1 MPGAWQ
7 FPQGGVDRGE
17 TWEEALL
24 RELREEIGVQ
34 PKHIRIVES
43 KGPYYYLFGNGR
55 TKKGYHGKEQ
65 LYFLAD
71 FLGSDSHIDV
81 NTKHPEFQ
89 AFRWVAPSDFD
100 IGWLPE
106 MKQEVYRRVFNDFFG
121 LKI

>member
-7 FPQGGVDRGE
+7 FPQGGVDRDETGE
-17 TWEEALL
+17 QALL
-24 RELREEIGVQ
+24 RELHEEIGVV
-34 PKHIRIVES
+34 PEHIRIVDS

-65 LYFLAD
+65 VYFLAD

-81 NTKHPEFQ
+81 HTEHPEFQ
-89 AFRWVAPSDFD
+89 AFRWVLPAEFD

-106 MKQEVYRRVFNDFFG
+106 MKQEVYRAVFSDFFG
-121 LKI
+121 VKI